1 MSKKR
6 NNENQKTTN
15 NKMKKSFLVIVATV
29 LAVMPVVAQ
38 TPAAAD
44 YNNPIITGQPS
55 LSITPDARGAAMG
68 DAGVATNPDMNSQ
81 YWNPAKYAFMDMR
94 GGINAS
100 YTPWLRK
107 LGVSDIDLAYI
118 SGFFKWD
125 DVQAVAMSLTYF
137 TMGEVQMTDQEARL
151 LGNAHPHEFSLD
163 ASYSRKLHEYVSMG
177 VALRL
182 IYSDLTNGMKA
193 STDNNAEIYH
203 AAVTAAAD
211 ISVFYRQPISL
222 PMGESYIS
230 AGLNLQN
237 LGGKLSYNDR
247 TQNFIPATMRIGA
260 AYEIP
265 FDNYNRLQVT
275 LEARKLLVPSK
286 KSRYAPTFDPSDPTN
301 STTNQYST
309 EEYSDLTSVK
319 GIFQSFN
326 DAPLGASE
334 EFKEVGWGLGAEYS
348 YNRQFFARVGYSHE
362 DYIKGNRRLVQV
374 GAGFHLSIFMLDFT
388 YTIATAPTNPL
399 DQTMR
404 FTLGFDLAG
413 IKDLVNNRKNK

>member
-1 MSKKR
+1 M
-6 NNENQKTTN
+6 KTTNN
-15 NKMKKSFLVIVATV
+15 NKMKKSFLVIVATM
-29 LAVMPVVAQ
+29 LAVMPAVAE
-38 TPAAAD
+38 TTSD
-44 YNNPIITGQPS
+44 YTNPIITGQPS

-107 LGVSDIDLAYI
+107 LGVTDIDLAYI
-118 SGFFKWD
+118 SGFYKWD
-125 DVQAVAMSLTYF
+125 DVQAVAMSMTYF
-137 TMGEVQMTDQEARL
+137 SMGEVQMTDQEALL
-151 LGNAHPHEFSLD
+151 LGEAHPHEFSID
-163 ASYSRKLHEYVSMG
+163 ASYSRKLHEYVSMA
-177 VALRL
+177 VALRF

-203 AAVTAAAD
+203 PAVTAAAD
-211 ISVFYRQPISL
+211 VSVYYRQPIAL
-222 PMGESYIS
+222 PMGDSYIS

-247 TQNFIPATMRIGA
+247 TQNFIPATLRLGA

-265 FDNYNRLQVT
+265 FDDYNRLQMTV
-275 LEARKLLVPSK
+275 EARKLMVPSK
-286 KSRYAPTFDPSDPTN
+286 KSKFAPNFDPSKPEDN
-301 STTNQYST
+301 NTNQYST
-309 EEYSDLTSVK
+309 EQYSALTSVK
-319 GIFQSFN
+319 GIFQSFA
-326 DAPLGASE
+326 DAPLGAGE
-334 EFKEVGWGLGAEYS
+334 EFKEVGWGVGAEYS
-348 YNRQFFARVGYSHE
+348 YNRQFFARLGYSHE
-362 DYIKGNRRLVQV
+362 DFIKGNRRLIQV
-374 GAGFHLSIFMLDFT
+374 GAGFHLSIFMLDFA

-413 IKDLVNNRKNK
+413 IKDLVNNRK

>member
-1 MSKKR
+1 
-6 NNENQKTTN
+6 
-15 NKMKKSFLVIVATV
+15 MKKSFLVIVASL
-29 LAVMPVVAQ
+29 LAVMPAVAQ
-38 TPAAAD
+38 FPTD

-107 LGVSDIDLAYI
+107 LGVNDIDLAYI
-118 SGFFKWD
+118 SGFYKWD

-137 TMGEVQMTDQEARL
+137 SMGEVAMTDQEARL
-151 LGNAHPHEFSLD
+151 LGQAHPHEFSLD

-182 IYSDLTNGMKA
+182 IYSDLTNGMKS
-193 STDNNAEIYH
+193 STSGDATDYH
-203 AAVTAAAD
+203 PAVTAAAD
-211 ISVFYRQPISL
+211 VSVYYKQPITL
-222 PMGESYIS
+222 PMGESYVS

-237 LGGKLSYNDR
+237 LGGKLSYNNV
-247 TQNFIPATMRIGA
+247 THNFIPATLRIGA
-260 AYEIP
+260 AYELP
-265 FDNYNRLQVT
+265 FDDYNRLQMTV
-275 LEARKLLVPSK
+275 EARKLMVPSK
-286 KSRYAPTFDPSDPTN
+286 KSRFAPTFDPNDPAN
-301 STTNQYST
+301 ATTNQYST
-309 EEYSDLTSVK
+309 EDYSNLTSVK
-319 GIFQSFN
+319 GIFQSFG
-326 DAPLGASE
+326 DAPFGAAE
-334 EFKEVGWGLGAEYS
+334 EFKEVGWGIGAEYS
-348 YNRQFFARVGYSHE
+348 YNRQFFARLGYSHE
-362 DYIKGNRRLVQV
+362 DFIKGNRRLVQV
-374 GAGFHLSIFMLDFT
+374 GAGFHLSIFMLDFA

-413 IKDLVNNRKNK
+413 IKDLVNNKK

>member
-1 MSKKR
+1 
-6 NNENQKTTN
+6 
-15 NKMKKSFLVIVATV
+15 MKKSFLVIAASV
-29 LAVMPVVAQ
+29 LALMPAFAQ
-38 TPAAAD
+38 FPTD

-68 DAGVATNPDMNSQ
+68 DAGVATNADMNSQ

-107 LGVSDIDLAYI
+107 LGVTDIDLAYI
-118 SGFFKWD
+118 SGFYKWD

-137 TMGEVQMTDQEARL
+137 SMGEVTMTDQEARL
-151 LGNAHPHEFSLD
+151 LGEARPHEFSLD

-203 AAVTAAAD
+203 PAVTAAAD
-211 ISVFYRQPISL
+211 VSVYYRQPITL
-222 PMGESYIS
+222 PMGESYVS

-247 TQNFIPATMRIGA
+247 TRNFIPATLRIGA
-260 AYEIP
+260 AYELP
-265 FDNYNRLQVT
+265 FDDYNRLQMTV
-275 LEARKLLVPSK
+275 EARKLMVPSK
-286 KSRYAPTFDPSDPTN
+286 KSKFAKDDGGNITFDPADPYN
-301 STTNQYST
+301 STTNQYT
-309 EEYSDLTSVK
+309 TQAYSDLNSMA
-319 GIFQSFN
+319 GLFQSFG
-326 DAPLGASE
+326 DAPGGAAE
-334 EFKEVGWGLGAEYS
+334 EFKEVGWGLGVEYS
-348 YNRQFFARVGYSHE
+348 YNRQFFARLGYSHE
-362 DYIKGNRRLVQV
+362 DFIKGNRRLVQV
-374 GAGFHLSIFMLDFT
+374 GAGFHLSIFMLDFA

-413 IKDLVNNRKNK
+413 IKDLVNNRK

>member
-1 MSKKR
+1 
-6 NNENQKTTN
+6 
-15 NKMKKSFLVIVATV
+15 MKKSFLIIVATV
-29 LAVMPVVAQ
+29 LAVMPAVAQ
-38 TPAAAD
+38 FVPD
-44 YNNPIITGQPS
+44 YNAPIITGQPS

-118 SGFFKWD
+118 SGFYKWD
-125 DVQAVAMSLTYF
+125 DLQGVAMSFTYF
-137 TMGEVQMTDQEARL
+137 TMGQVAITDINGSEM
-151 LGNAHPHEFSLD
+151 GNANPYEFSID

-177 VALRL
+177 VALRF
-182 IYSDLTNGMKA
+182 IYSDLTNGIQQA
-193 STDNNAEIYH
+193 GSSDTYH
-203 AAVTAAAD
+203 PAMTAAAD
-211 ISVFYRQPISL
+211 ISVYYRQPISL

-237 LGGKLSYNDR
+237 LGGKLKYNDI
-247 TQNFIPATMRIGA
+247 THNFIPTTLRIGA
-260 AYEIP
+260 AYELP
-265 FDNYNRLQVT
+265 FDNYNRLQFT
-275 LEARKLLVPSK
+275 LEARKLMVPSK
-286 KSRYAPTFDPSDPTN
+286 KSRFATDDAGNPTFDPANPGDSN
-301 STTNQYST
+301 TNQYT
-309 EEYSDLTSVK
+309 PLAYSNLSAVK
-319 GIFQSFN
+319 GIFQSFA
-326 DAPLGASE
+326 DAPFGSAE
-334 EFKEVGWGLGAEYS
+334 EFKEVGWGIGLEYS

-362 DYIKGNRRLVQV
+362 DYTKGNRRLVQV
-374 GAGFHLSIFMLDFT
+374 GAGFHLSIFMLDFA
-388 YTIATAPTNPL
+388 YAIATHPSNPL

>member
-1 MSKKR
+1 
-6 NNENQKTTN
+6 
-15 NKMKKSFLVIVATV
+15 MKKTFLVIVATM
-29 LAVMPVVAQ
+29 LAVMPAL
-38 TPAAAD
+38 AAFPDD

-118 SGFFKWD
+118 SGFYKWD

-211 ISVFYRQPISL
+211 VSVYYKQPISL
-222 PMGESYIS
+222 PMGDSYIS

-247 TQNFIPATMRIGA
+247 TKNFIPATLRIGA
-260 AYEIP
+260 AYELP
-265 FDNYNRLQVT
+265 FDAYNRIQVT

-286 KSRYAPTFDPSDPTN
+286 KSKFAPSFDPNDPYN

-319 GIFQSFN
+319 GIFQSFA
-326 DAPLGASE
+326 DAPGGSAE
-334 EFKEVGWGLGAEYS
+334 EFKEVGWGLGLEYS
-348 YNRQFFARVGYSHE
+348 YNRQFFGRVGYSHE
-362 DYIKGNRRLVQV
+362 DFIKGNRRLIQV

>member
-1 MSKKR
+1 
-6 NNENQKTTN
+6 
-15 NKMKKSFLVIVATV
+15 MKKSFLVIVASL
-29 LAVMPVVAQ
+29 LAVMPAVAQ
-38 TPAAAD
+38 FPTD

-107 LGVSDIDLAYI
+107 LGVTDIDLAYI
-118 SGFFKWD
+118 SGFYKWD

-137 TMGEVQMTDQEARL
+137 SMGEVAMTDQEARL
-151 LGNAHPHEFSLD
+151 LGQAHPHEFSLD

-182 IYSDLTNGMKA
+182 IYSDLTNGMKS
-193 STDNNAEIYH
+193 STSGDATDYH
-203 AAVTAAAD
+203 PAVTAAAD
-211 ISVFYRQPISL
+211 VSVYYKQPITL
-222 PMGESYIS
+222 PMGESYVS

-237 LGGKLSYNDR
+237 LGGKLSYNNV
-247 TQNFIPATMRIGA
+247 THNFIPATLRIGA
-260 AYEIP
+260 AYELP
-265 FDNYNRLQVT
+265 FDDYNRLQMTV
-275 LEARKLLVPSK
+275 EARKLMVPSK
-286 KSRYAPTFDPSDPTN
+286 KSRYAPTFDPNDPAN
-301 STTNQYST
+301 ATTNQYST
-309 EEYSDLTSVK
+309 EDYSNLTSVK
-319 GIFQSFN
+319 GIFQSFG
-326 DAPLGASE
+326 DAPFGAAE
-334 EFKEVGWGLGAEYS
+334 EFKEVGWGIGAEYS
-348 YNRQFFARVGYSHE
+348 YNRQFFARLGYSHE
-362 DYIKGNRRLVQV
+362 DFIKGNRRLVQV
-374 GAGFHLSIFMLDFT
+374 GAGFHLSIFMLDFA

-413 IKDLVNNRKNK
+413 IKDLVNNKK

>member
-1 MSKKR
+1 
-6 NNENQKTTN
+6 
-15 NKMKKSFLVIVATV
+15 MKKTFLVIVAAL
-29 LAVMPVVAQ
+29 LAVMPAVAQ
-38 TPAAAD
+38 FPTD

-118 SGFFKWD
+118 SGFYKWD

-137 TMGEVQMTDQEARL
+137 SMGEVAMTDTEQRL
-151 LGNAHPHEFSLD
+151 LGEAHPHEFSLD

-193 STDNNAEIYH
+193 STDNNAEEYH
-203 AAVTAAAD
+203 PAVTAAAD
-211 ISVFYRQPISL
+211 VSVYYKQPIML
-222 PMGESYIS
+222 PMGESFIS

-247 TQNFIPATMRIGA
+247 TRNFIPATLRLGA
-260 AYEIP
+260 AYELP
-265 FDNYNRLQVT
+265 FDDYNRLQFTV
-275 LEARKLLVPSK
+275 EARKLMVPSK
-286 KSRYAPTFDPSDPTN
+286 KSRFAKDDGGNPTFDPADPYN
-301 STTNQYST
+301 STTNQYT
-309 EEYSDLTSVK
+309 TQAYSDLNSMA
-319 GIFQSFN
+319 GLFQSFG
-326 DAPLGASE
+326 DAPGGAAE

-362 DYIKGNRRLVQV
+362 DFIKGNRRLVQV
-374 GAGFHLSIFMLDFT
+374 GAGFHLSIFMLDFA

-413 IKDLVNNRKNK
+413 IKDLVNNKK

>member
-1 MSKKR
+1 
-6 NNENQKTTN
+6 
-15 NKMKKSFLVIVATV
+15 MKKSFLTFVT
-29 LAVMPVVAQ
+29 AVMLAIPAMAQ
-38 TPAAAD
+38 TSLSEAIAND
-44 YNNPIITGQPS
+44 YHNPIITGQPS

-81 YWNPAKYAFMDMR
+81 YWNPAKFAFMDMR

-107 LGVSDIDLAYI
+107 LGVNDIDLAYI
-118 SGFFKWD
+118 SGFYKWD

-137 TMGEVQMTDQEARL
+137 SMGKVNMTDIQGTY
-151 LGNAHPHEFSLD
+151 LGESSPHEFSLD

-177 VALRL
+177 VALRF
-182 IYSDLTNGMKA
+182 IYSDLTNGMKSA
-193 STDNNAEIYH
+193 TSGDATDYH
-203 AAVTAAAD
+203 PAMTAAAD
-211 ISVFYRQPISL
+211 ISVYYKQPITL

-237 LGGKLSYNDR
+237 LGGKLTYNNI
-247 TQNFIPATMRIGA
+247 TQNFIPATLRIGA

-265 FDNYNRLQVT
+265 FDDYNRLQMTV
-275 LEARKLLVPSK
+275 EARKLMVPSK
-286 KSRYAPTFDPSDPTN
+286 RSRYARQGGGDITFNPKDPFNSATNEYRAAGGVDP
-301 STTNQYST
+301 YS
-309 EEYSDLTSVK
+309 EISSVA
-319 GIFQSFN
+319 GIFQSFH
-326 DAPLGASE
+326 DAPGGAAE
-334 EFKEVGWGLGAEYS
+334 EFKEVGWGVGAEYS

-374 GAGFHLSIFMLDFT
+374 GAGFHLSIFMLDFA
-388 YTIATAPTNPL
+388 YTIATAATNPL

-413 IKDLVNNRKNK
+413 IKDLVNNKK

>member
-1 MSKKR
+1 
-6 NNENQKTTN
+6 
-15 NKMKKSFLVIVATV
+15 MKKSFLVIVASM
-29 LAVMPVVAQ
+29 LAVMPAVAQ
-38 TPAAAD
+38 FPTD

-107 LGVSDIDLAYI
+107 LGVTDIDLAYI
-118 SGFFKWD
+118 SGFYKWD

-137 TMGEVQMTDQEARL
+137 SMGEVSMTDQEARL
-151 LGNAHPHEFSLD
+151 LGEARPHEFSLD

-177 VALRL
+177 VALRF

-203 AAVTAAAD
+203 PAVTAAAD
-211 ISVFYRQPISL
+211 VSVYYKQPISL
-222 PMGESYIS
+222 PMGDSYIS

-247 TQNFIPATMRIGA
+247 TRNFIPATLRLGA

-265 FDNYNRLQVT
+265 FDDYNRLQMTV
-275 LEARKLLVPSK
+275 EARKLMVPSK
-286 KSRYAPTFDPSDPTN
+286 KSKFAKDDGGNITFDPADPYN

-309 EEYSDLTSVK
+309 QAYSDLNSMA
-319 GIFQSFN
+319 GLFQSFA
-326 DAPLGASE
+326 DAPGGAAE
-334 EFKEVGWGLGAEYS
+334 EFKEVGWGIGAEYS
-348 YNRQFFARVGYSHE
+348 YNRQFFARLGYSHE
-362 DYIKGNRRLVQV
+362 DFIKGNRRLVQV
-374 GAGFHLSIFMLDFT
+374 GAGFHLSIFMLDFA

-413 IKDLVNNRKNK
+413 IKDLVNNKK

>member
-1 MSKKR
+1 M
-6 NNENQKTTN
+6 T
-15 NKMKKSFLVIVATV
+15 LVAAALMVSTA
-29 LAVMPVVAQ
+29 VAQ
-38 TPAAAD
+38 FPTD
-44 YNNPIITGQPS
+44 YTNPVITGQPS

-81 YWNPAKYAFMDMR
+81 YWNPAKYAFIDMK
-94 GGINAS
+94 GGINAT

-107 LGVSDIDLAYI
+107 LGVNDIDLAYI
-118 SGFFKWD
+118 SGFYKWD

-137 TMGEVQMTDQEARL
+137 SMGKVSMTDINGTN
-151 LGNAHPHEFSLD
+151 LGESSPHEFSLD

-177 VALRL
+177 VALRF

-203 AAVTAAAD
+203 PAMTAAAD
-211 ISVFYRQPISL
+211 VSVFYRQPISL

-230 AGLNLQN
+230 AGLNLKN

-247 TQNFIPATMRIGA
+247 TRNFIPATLRIGA
-260 AYEIP
+260 AYELP
-265 FDNYNRLQVT
+265 FDDYNRLQFT
-275 LEARKLLVPSK
+275 LEANKLMVPSK
-286 KSRYAPTFDPSDPTN
+286 KSNKAPTFDPSDPYN

-309 EEYSDLTSVK
+309 EAYSELTSVK
-319 GIFQSFN
+319 GIFQSFG
-326 DAPLGASE
+326 DAPGGAAE
-334 EFKEVGWGLGAEYS
+334 EFKEVGWGIGAEYS

-362 DYIKGNRRLVQV
+362 DYMKGNRRLVELGV
-374 GAGFHLSIFMLDFT
+374 GFHLSIFMLDFN
-388 YTIATAPTNPL
+388 YTVATAQTNPL

-413 IKDLVNNRKNK
+413 IKDLVNNKKK

>member
-1 MSKKR
+1 
-6 NNENQKTTN
+6 
-15 NKMKKSFLVIVATV
+15 MKKSFLVIVASL
-29 LAVMPVVAQ
+29 LAVMPAVAQ
-38 TPAAAD
+38 FPVD

-107 LGVSDIDLAYI
+107 LGVTDIDLAYI
-118 SGFFKWD
+118 SGFYKWD

-193 STDNNAEIYH
+193 STDNNAETYH

-211 ISVFYRQPISL
+211 VSVYYKQPIAL

-247 TQNFIPATMRIGA
+247 TRNFIPATLRIGA

-265 FDNYNRLQVT
+265 FDAYNRLQFTV
-275 LEARKLLVPSK
+275 EARKLMVPSK
-286 KSRYAPTFDPSDPTN
+286 KSRYATDDGGNATFDPNDPFN

-309 EEYSDLTSVK
+309 QAYSDLNSMK
-319 GIFQSFN
+319 GLFQSFN
-326 DAPLGASE
+326 DAPGGAAE
-334 EFKEVGWGLGAEYS
+334 EFKEVGWGIGVEYS
-348 YNRQFFARVGYSHE
+348 YNRQFFGRVGYSHE
-362 DYIKGNRRLVQV
+362 DFIKGNRRLVQV
-374 GAGFHLSIFMLDFT
+374 GAGFHLSIFMLDFA

>member
-1 MSKKR
+1 
-6 NNENQKTTN
+6 
-15 NKMKKSFLVIVATV
+15 MKKTFLVIAATL
-29 LAVMPVVAQ
+29 LAVMPAVAQ
-38 TPAAAD
+38 FPTD

-118 SGFFKWD
+118 SGFYKWD

-137 TMGEVQMTDQEARL
+137 SMGEVSMTDQEARL
-151 LGNAHPHEFSLD
+151 LGEAHPHEFSLD

-203 AAVTAAAD
+203 PAVTAAAD
-211 ISVFYRQPISL
+211 VSVYYRQPISL
-222 PMGESYIS
+222 PMGDSYIS

-247 TQNFIPATMRIGA
+247 TRNFIPATLRLGA

-265 FDNYNRLQVT
+265 FDDYNRLQMTV
-275 LEARKLLVPSK
+275 EARKLMVPSK
-286 KSRYAPTFDPSDPTN
+286 KSKFAKDDGGNPTFDPADPYN
-301 STTNQYST
+301 SATNQYT
-309 EEYSDLTSVK
+309 TQAYSDLNSMA
-319 GIFQSFN
+319 GLFQSFG
-326 DAPLGASE
+326 DAPGGAAE
-334 EFKEVGWGLGAEYS
+334 EFKEVGWGIGAEYS
-348 YNRQFFARVGYSHE
+348 YNRQFFARLGYSHE
-362 DYIKGNRRLVQV
+362 DFIKGNRRLVQV
-374 GAGFHLSIFMLDFT
+374 GAGFHLSIFMLDFA

-413 IKDLVNNRKNK
+413 IKDLVNNKK

>member
-1 MSKKR
+1 
-6 NNENQKTTN
+6 
-15 NKMKKSFLVIVATV
+15 MKKILLVISAAV
-29 LAVMPVVAQ
+29 LAFMPAVAQ
-38 TPAAAD
+38 TAD

-55 LSITPDARGAAMG
+55 LSISPDARGAAMG
-68 DAGVATNPDMNSQ
+68 DAGVATNPDMNNQ

-107 LGVSDIDLAYI
+107 LGVNDIDLAYI
-118 SGFFKWD
+118 SGFYKWD

-137 TMGEVQMTDQEARL
+137 TMGNVSMMDMNSTY
-151 LGNAHPHEFSLD
+151 LGEAHPHEFSLD

-193 STDNNAEIYH
+193 STDNNSEPYH

-211 ISVFYRQPISL
+211 VSVYYKQPISL
-222 PMGESYIS
+222 PMGESYLT

-247 TQNFIPATMRIGA
+247 TRNFIPATMRIGVG
-260 AYEIP
+260 YELP
-265 FDNYNRLQVT
+265 FDNYNRLQFT
-275 LEARKLLVPSK
+275 IEARKLMVPSK
-286 KSRYAPTFDPSDPTN
+286 KSNKAPNFDPSNPEDN
-301 STTNQYST
+301 NTNQYST
-309 EEYSDLTSVK
+309 EDYSALSSVK
-319 GIFQSFN
+319 GIFQSFG
-326 DAPLGASE
+326 DAPYGSGE
-334 EFKEVGWGLGAEYS
+334 EFKEVGWGAGVEYS
-348 YNRQFFARVGYSHE
+348 YNRQFFGRVGYSHE
-362 DYIKGNRRLVQV
+362 DKTKGNRRLVQV
-374 GAGFHLSIFMLDFT
+374 GAGFHLSIFMLDFA
-388 YTIATAPTNPL
+388 YTIAIAPTNPL

-413 IKDLVNNRKNK
+413 IKDLVDNRKNK

>member
-1 MSKKR
+1 
-6 NNENQKTTN
+6 
-15 NKMKKSFLVIVATV
+15 MKKSFLVIVASL
-29 LAVMPVVAQ
+29 LAVMPAVAQ
-38 TPAAAD
+38 FPTD

-107 LGVSDIDLAYI
+107 LGVTDIDLAYI
-118 SGFFKWD
+118 SGFYKWD

-137 TMGEVQMTDQEARL
+137 SMGEVAMTDQEARL
-151 LGNAHPHEFSLD
+151 LGQAHPHEFSLD

-182 IYSDLTNGMKA
+182 IYSDLTNGMKS
-193 STDNNAEIYH
+193 STSGDATDYH
-203 AAVTAAAD
+203 PAVTAAAD
-211 ISVFYRQPISL
+211 VSVYYKQPITL
-222 PMGESYIS
+222 PMGESYVS

-237 LGGKLSYNDR
+237 LGGKLSYNNV
-247 TQNFIPATMRIGA
+247 THNFIPATLRIGA
-260 AYEIP
+260 TYELP
-265 FDNYNRLQVT
+265 FDDYNRLQMTV
-275 LEARKLLVPSK
+275 EARKLMVPSK
-286 KSRYAPTFDPSDPTN
+286 KSRFAPTFDPNDPAN
-301 STTNQYST
+301 ATTNQYST
-309 EEYSDLTSVK
+309 EDYSNLTSVK
-319 GIFQSFN
+319 GIFQSFG
-326 DAPLGASE
+326 DAPFGAAE
-334 EFKEVGWGLGAEYS
+334 EFKEVGWGIGAEYS
-348 YNRQFFARVGYSHE
+348 YNRQFFARLGYSHE
-362 DYIKGNRRLVQV
+362 DFIKGNRRLVQV
-374 GAGFHLSIFMLDFT
+374 GAGFHLSIFMLDFA

-413 IKDLVNNRKNK
+413 IKDLVNNKK

>member
-1 MSKKR
+1 
-6 NNENQKTTN
+6 
-15 NKMKKSFLVIVATV
+15 MKKSFFVIVASL
-29 LAVMPVVAQ
+29 LAVMPAVAQ
-38 TPAAAD
+38 VSATDD
-44 YNNPIITGQPS
+44 YTNPIITGQPS

-107 LGVSDIDLAYI
+107 LGVTDIDLAYI
-118 SGFFKWD
+118 SGFYKWD
-125 DVQAVAMSLTYF
+125 DVQAVAMSMTYF
-137 TMGEVQMTDQEARL
+137 SMGEVSMTDQEARL
-151 LGNAHPHEFSLD
+151 LGEAHPHEFSID

-177 VALRL
+177 VALRM

-203 AAVTAAAD
+203 PAVTAAAD
-211 ISVFYRQPISL
+211 IAVYYKQPITL

-230 AGLNLQN
+230 AGLNL
-237 LGGKLSYNDR
+237 
-247 TQNFIPATMRIGA
+247 GA
-260 AYEIP
+260 AYELP
-265 FDNYNRLQVT
+265 FDDYNRLQMTV
-275 LEARKLLVPSK
+275 EARKLMVPSK
-286 KSRYAPTFDPSDPTN
+286 KSKFAPNFNPDDPTN

-309 EEYSDLTSVK
+309 EEYSALTSVK
-319 GIFQSFN
+319 GIFQSFA
-326 DAPLGASE
+326 DAPLGAGE
-334 EFKEVGWGLGAEYS
+334 EFKEVGWGIGAEYS
-348 YNRQFFARVGYSHE
+348 YNRQFFARLGYSHE
-362 DYIKGNRRLVQV
+362 DFIKGNRRLVQV
-374 GAGFHLSIFMLDFT
+374 GAGFHLSIFMLDFA

-413 IKDLVNNRKNK
+413 IKDLVNNKK

>member
-1 MSKKR
+1 M
-6 NNENQKTTN
+6 T
-15 NKMKKSFLVIVATV
+15 LVAAAMMVSTA
-29 LAVMPVVAQ
+29 VAQ
-38 TPAAAD
+38 FPTD

-68 DAGVATNPDMNSQ
+68 DAGVATNPDMNNQ

-94 GGINAS
+94 GGINAT

-118 SGFFKWD
+118 SGFYKWD
-125 DVQAVAMSLTYF
+125 DLQAVAMSLTYF
-137 TMGEVQMTDQEARL
+137 SMGEVTMTDEEART
-151 LGNAHPHEFSLD
+151 LGQAHPHEFSLD

-203 AAVTAAAD
+203 PAITAAAD
-211 ISVFYRQPISL
+211 ISVFYRQPITL

-247 TQNFIPATMRIGA
+247 TRNFIPATLRIGA
-260 AYEIP
+260 AYELP
-265 FDNYNRLQVT
+265 CDQYNRLQFT
-275 LEARKLLVPSK
+275 LEARKLMVPSK
-286 KSRYAPTFDPSDPTN
+286 KSRFAKDDGGNVTFDPADPFN
-301 STTNQYST
+301 SNTNQFTTQAYS
-309 EEYSDLTSVK
+309 ELTSMA
-319 GIFQSFN
+319 GLFQSFA
-326 DAPLGASE
+326 DAPGGAAE
-334 EFKEVGWGLGAEYS
+334 EFKEVGWGMGVEYS

-362 DYIKGNRRLVQV
+362 DFIKGNRRLVNFGV
-374 GAGFHLSIFMLDFT
+374 GFHLSIFMLDFA
-388 YTIATAPTNPL
+388 YTLATAPTNPL

-413 IKDLVNNRKNK
+413 IKDLVDNKKK

>member
-1 MSKKR
+1 
-6 NNENQKTTN
+6 
-15 NKMKKSFLVIVATV
+15 MKKSFLVIVAAV
-29 LAVMPVVAQ
+29 LAVMPAVAQ
-38 TPAAAD
+38 FPTD

-55 LSITPDARGAAMG
+55 LSISPDARGAAMG
-68 DAGVATNPDMNSQ
+68 DAGVATNADMNSQ

-107 LGVSDIDLAYI
+107 LGVNDIDLAYI
-118 SGFFKWD
+118 SGFYKWD
-125 DVQAVAMSLTYF
+125 DLQAVAMSLTYF
-137 TMGEVQMTDQEARL
+137 SMGKVSMTDINGTH
-151 LGNAHPHEFSLD
+151 LGESSPHEFSLD

-177 VALRL
+177 VALRF

-203 AAVTAAAD
+203 PAVTAAAD
-211 ISVFYRQPISL
+211 VSIYYRQPISL

-247 TQNFIPATMRIGA
+247 TRNFIPATLRLGA

-265 FDNYNRLQVT
+265 FDDYNRLQMT
-275 LEARKLLVPSK
+275 LEARKLMVPTK
-286 KSRYAPTFDPSDPTN
+286 KSKFAKDDGGNPTFDPADPYN
-301 STTNQYST
+301 STTNQYT
-309 EEYSDLTSVK
+309 TQAYSDLNSMA
-319 GIFQSFN
+319 GLFQSFG
-326 DAPLGASE
+326 DAPGGAAE
-334 EFKEVGWGLGAEYS
+334 EFKEVGWGIGAEYS
-348 YNRQFFARVGYSHE
+348 YNRQFFARLGYSHE
-362 DYIKGNRRLVQV
+362 DFIKGNRRLVQV
-374 GAGFHLSIFMLDFT
+374 GAGFHLSIFMLDFA
-388 YTIATAPTNPL
+388 YTIATAATNPL

-413 IKDLVNNRKNK
+413 IKDLVNNKK

>member
-1 MSKKR
+1 
-6 NNENQKTTN
+6 
-15 NKMKKSFLVIVATV
+15 MKKSFLVIVATL
-29 LAVMPVVAQ
+29 LAVLPALAQ
-38 TPAAAD
+38 TTNAD

-68 DAGVATNPDMNSQ
+68 DAGVATNPDMNNQ

-107 LGVSDIDLAYI
+107 LGVNDIDLAYI
-118 SGFFKWD
+118 SGFYKWD

-151 LGNAHPHEFSLD
+151 LGEARPHEFSLD
-163 ASYSRKLHEYVSMG
+163 ASYSRKLHEYVSMA

-193 STDNNAEIYH
+193 STDNNAENYH
-203 AAVTAAAD
+203 PAVTAAAD
-211 ISVFYRQPISL
+211 IALYYKQPIAL
-222 PMGESYIS
+222 PMGESYLT

-237 LGGKLSYNDR
+237 LGGKLTYNDR
-247 TQNFIPATMRIGA
+247 VQNFIPATMRIGLG
-260 AYEIP
+260 YELP
-265 FDNYNRLQVT
+265 FDNYNRLQFTV
-275 LEARKLLVPSK
+275 EARKLMVPSK
-286 KSRYAPTFDPSDPTN
+286 KSNKAPNFDKNDPMN
-301 STTNQYST
+301 SATNQYST
-309 EEYSDLTSVK
+309 EEYSALTSVK
-319 GIFQSFN
+319 GIFQSFA
-326 DAPLGASE
+326 DAPLGAAE
-334 EFKEVGWGLGAEYS
+334 EFKEVGWGVGVEYS
-348 YNRQFFARVGYSHE
+348 YNRQFFGRVGYSHE
-362 DYIKGNRRLVQV
+362 DFMKGNRRLVQV
-374 GAGFHLSIFMLDFT
+374 GAGFHLSIFMLDFA

-413 IKDLVNNRKNK
+413 IKDLVDNRKNR

>member
-1 MSKKR
+1 
-6 NNENQKTTN
+6 
-15 NKMKKSFLVIVATV
+15 MKKSFLVIVAAV
-29 LAVMPVVAQ
+29 LAVMPAVAQ
-38 TPAAAD
+38 FPTD

-55 LSITPDARGAAMG
+55 LSISPDARGAAMG
-68 DAGVATNPDMNSQ
+68 DAGVATNADMNSQ

-107 LGVSDIDLAYI
+107 LGVNDIDLAYI
-118 SGFFKWD
+118 SGFYKWD
-125 DVQAVAMSLTYF
+125 DLQAVAMSLTYF
-137 TMGEVQMTDQEARL
+137 SMGKVSMTDINGTH
-151 LGNAHPHEFSLD
+151 LGESSPHEFSLD

-177 VALRL
+177 VALRF

-203 AAVTAAAD
+203 PAVTAAAD
-211 ISVFYRQPISL
+211 VSIYYRQPISL

-247 TQNFIPATMRIGA
+247 TRNFIPATLRLGA

-265 FDNYNRLQVT
+265 FDDYNRLQMT
-275 LEARKLLVPSK
+275 LEARKLMVPTK
-286 KSRYAPTFDPSDPTN
+286 KSKFAKDDGGNPTFDSADPYN
-301 STTNQYST
+301 STTNQYT
-309 EEYSDLTSVK
+309 TQAYSDLNSMA
-319 GIFQSFN
+319 GLFQSFG
-326 DAPLGASE
+326 DAPGGAAE
-334 EFKEVGWGLGAEYS
+334 EFKEVGWGIGAEYS
-348 YNRQFFARVGYSHE
+348 YNRQFFARLGYSHE
-362 DYIKGNRRLVQV
+362 DFIKGNRRLVQV
-374 GAGFHLSIFMLDFT
+374 GAGFHLSIFMLDFA
-388 YTIATAPTNPL
+388 YTIATAATNPL

-413 IKDLVNNRKNK
+413 IKDLVNNKK

>member
-1 MSKKR
+1 
-6 NNENQKTTN
+6 
-15 NKMKKSFLVIVATV
+15 MKKSFLVIVATM
-29 LAVMPVVAQ
+29 LAVMPAVAQ
-38 TPAAAD
+38 FPTD

-94 GGINAS
+94 GGINAT

-107 LGVSDIDLAYI
+107 LGVSDIDLAYL
-118 SGFFKWD
+118 SGFYKWD
-125 DVQAVAMSLTYF
+125 DVQAVAMSFTYF
-137 TMGEVQMTDQEARL
+137 SMGAVSMTDQEARL
-151 LGNAHPHEFSLD
+151 LGEAHPHEFSID
-163 ASYSRKLHEYVSMG
+163 ASYSRKLHEYVSMA
-177 VALRL
+177 VALRF

-203 AAVTAAAD
+203 PAVTAAAD
-211 ISVFYRQPISL
+211 ISVYYRQPISL
-222 PMGESYIS
+222 PMGESFIS

-247 TQNFIPATMRIGA
+247 TRNFIPATLRLGA

-265 FDNYNRLQVT
+265 FDDYNRLQMTV
-275 LEARKLLVPSK
+275 EARKLMVASK
-286 KSRYAPTFDPSDPTN
+286 KSKFAKDDGGNLTFDPNDPYN
-301 STTNQYST
+301 STTNQYT
-309 EEYSDLTSVK
+309 TQAYSDLNSMA
-319 GIFQSFN
+319 GLFQSFA
-326 DAPLGASE
+326 DAPGGAAE
-334 EFKEVGWGLGAEYS
+334 EFKEVGWGIGAEYS

-362 DYIKGNRRLVQV
+362 DFIKGNRRLVQL
-374 GAGFHLSIFMLDFT
+374 GAGFHLSIFMLDFA

-413 IKDLVNNRKNK
+413 IKDLVNNKK

>member
-1 MSKKR
+1 
-6 NNENQKTTN
+6 
-15 NKMKKSFLVIVATV
+15 MKKSLLVIAAAV
-29 LAVMPVVAQ
+29 LAVMPTFAQ
-38 TPAAAD
+38 FPTD

-107 LGVSDIDLAYI
+107 LGVNDIDLAYI
-118 SGFFKWD
+118 SGFYKWD

-137 TMGEVQMTDQEARL
+137 TMGEVQMTDINNTY
-151 LGNAHPHEFSLD
+151 LGQAHPHEFSLD

-182 IYSDLTNGMKA
+182 VYSDLTNGLKA
-193 STDNNAEIYH
+193 STDNSAEIYH
-203 AAVTAAAD
+203 PAVTAAAD
-211 ISVFYRQPISL
+211 VSVYYKQPITL

-247 TQNFIPATMRIGA
+247 TRNFIPATLRLGV
-260 AYEIP
+260 AYELP
-265 FDNYNRLQVT
+265 FDAYNRLQFTV
-275 LEARKLLVPSK
+275 EARKLMVPSK
-286 KSRYAPTFDPSDPTN
+286 KSNKAPNFDPNDPGDSN
-301 STTNQYST
+301 TNQYST
-309 EEYSDLTSVK
+309 EDYSALTSVK
-319 GIFQSFN
+319 GIFQSFG
-326 DAPLGASE
+326 DAPFGSAE
-334 EFKEVGWGLGAEYS
+334 EFKEVGWGAGVEYS
-348 YNRQFFARVGYSHE
+348 YNRQFFGRVGYSHE
-362 DYIKGNRRLVQV
+362 DNIKGNRRLVQV
-374 GAGFHLSIFMLDFT
+374 GAGFHLSIVMLDFA
-388 YTIATAPTNPL
+388 YTIAIAPTNPL

-413 IKDLVNNRKNK
+413 IKDLVDNRKNK

>member
-1 MSKKR
+1 
-6 NNENQKTTN
+6 
-15 NKMKKSFLVIVATV
+15 MKKSFLVIVASL
-29 LAVMPVVAQ
+29 LAVMPAVAQ
-38 TPAAAD
+38 FPTD

-107 LGVSDIDLAYI
+107 LGVTDIDLAYI
-118 SGFFKWD
+118 SGFYKWD

-137 TMGEVQMTDQEARL
+137 SMGEVSMTDQEARL

-203 AAVTAAAD
+203 PAVTAAAD
-211 ISVFYRQPISL
+211 VSVYYRQPISL
-222 PMGESYIS
+222 PMGDSYIS

-247 TQNFIPATMRIGA
+247 TRNFVPATLRLGA

-265 FDNYNRLQVT
+265 FDDYNRLSMT
-275 LEARKLLVPSK
+275 LEARKLMVPSK
-286 KSRYAPTFDPSDPTN
+286 KSKFATDDGGNPTFDPADPYN
-301 STTNQYST
+301 SSTNQYST
-309 EEYSDLTSVK
+309 QAYSDLNSMK
-319 GIFQSFN
+319 GLFQSFA
-326 DAPLGASE
+326 DAPGGAAE
-334 EFKEVGWGLGAEYS
+334 EFKEVGWGIGAEYS
-348 YNRQFFARVGYSHE
+348 YNRQFFARLGYSHE
-362 DYIKGNRRLVQV
+362 DFIKGNRRLVQV
-374 GAGFHLSIFMLDFT
+374 GAGFHLSIFMLDFA

-413 IKDLVNNRKNK
+413 IKDLVNNKK